1 MRMWKMW
8 FPISQGDSSIMRNEK
23 IKELL
28 EHHRSELISA
38 DETSVLVTNGIC
50 YDGIVNE
57 ELFEQSEKIVFLLK
71 ETNGNDKKGNA
82 QSSYDDWNY
91 RAWLEYQQHKNLE
104 EPSYGDRKLYK
115 TFYNLAMW
123 VDLFNSKT
131 RVDFQEYVTEDG
143 LSEENLRYQLGKA
156 AVINLKKTWGGAT
169 TAWKSLNNYLKNSCI
184 KEVLKNEL
192 AYVEPKIVVC
202 GSTEVY
208 EFAKKIFESD
218 AEKTIVTSKKTVRVF
233 SYQNMK
239 FVEFYHPA
247 CRKSREFLYD
257 FCREVVDQL

>member
-1 MRMWKMW
+1 M
-8 FPISQGDSSIMRNEK
+8 
-23 IKELL
+23 
-28 EHHRSELISA
+28 
-38 DETSVLVTNGIC
+38 
-50 YDGIVNE
+50 
-57 ELFEQSEKIVFLLK
+57 
-71 ETNGNDKKGNA
+71 
-82 QSSYDDWNY
+82 
-91 RAWLEYQQHKNLE
+91 
-104 EPSYGDRKLYK
+104 
-115 TFYNLAMW
+115 
-123 VDLFNSKT
+123 FNSKT

-192 AYVEPKIVVC
+192 AYVEPQIVVC

-208 EFAKKIFESD
+208 DFAKKIFEPNT
-218 AEKTIVTSKKTVRVF
+218 ENTIVTSKKTVRVF
-233 SYQNMK
+233 FYQNMK

>member
-1 MRMWKMW
+1 MYKFKNLPNEEKPRERLKMY
-8 FPISQGDSSIMRNEK
+8 GSSS
-23 IKELL
+23 L
-28 EHHRSELISA
+28 S
-38 DETSVLVTNGIC
+38 
-50 YDGIVNE
+50 NE
-57 ELFEQSEKIVFLLK
+57 ELLMIILKTGTKKYSFKDLAFNLLK

-104 EPSYGDRKLYK
+104 EPSYGERKLYK

-169 TAWKSLNNYLKNSCI
+169 TAWKSLNNYLKNSCV

-208 EFAKKIFESD
+208 DFAKKIFEPN
-218 AEKTIVTSKKTVRVF
+218 AENTIVTSKKTVRVF